1 MIYAKGSIEY
11 DMNFALLREME
22 ETIPMTLSERSRL
35 HWWAKRGNDINSN
48 PWKFFEPDGSP
59 MNFLKAFRIQF
70 GAPRGPWDS
79 WEYETYMIPD
89 GSRKHL
95 ISK

>member
-1 MIYAKGSIEY
+1 MIYAKESLEY
-11 DMNFALLREME
+11 DMNFVSLREME
-22 ETIPMTLSERSRL
+22 EAIPMTLSERSRL

-70 GAPRGPWDS
+70 GVSHGPWDS
-79 WEYETYMIPD
+79 WEYEAYMTPD
-89 GSRKHL
+89 RSGQHWICK
-95 ISK
+95 